1 MAIYSEYAVMDDNG
15 IIHQSPVK
23 EDMEIAFNAM
33 QENQEYFYSRDYSED
48 SYNDY
53 VGEYGTEWEGD
64 LKFIEIL
71 EVNC

>member
-1 MAIYSEYAVMDDNG
+1 MADRSEYAVMDDKG
-15 IIHQSPVK
+15 IIHQSSVK

-33 QENQEYFYSRDYSED
+33 QENQEYFYSLDYPED

-71 EVNC
+71 EVTR